1 MKIRLTL
8 VALCLLVVVISCQKD
23 TFKTV
28 IKAPDLPSETYDYT
42 PKWGGMLSHMV
53 GQDIGITNAG
63 ATLGRVLFYD
73 AHLSVNNA
81 ISL

>member
-8 VALCLLVVVISCQKD
+8 MALCLLLVLVSCQKD

-28 IKAPDLPSETYDYT
+28 IQAPVLPEATYDYT
-42 PKWGGMLSHMV
+42 PNWSGMHSHMA
-53 GQDIGITNAG
+53 GQDIGITNEG

-73 AHLSVNNA
+73 KILSIDNTV
-81 ISL
+81 S